1 MESDDVKA
9 AMELAFNAVRDFLDE
24 LKRLVSSA
32 AQEGEYEKVRR
43 LTDKCERVEQFLK
56 KVEQLSEEWQSL
68 SVSSM
73 PVGSPTV
80 AIPQTTVRRR
90 RANRQGRR
98 LTHGLKTPEKRFR
111 RPILEA
117 LVELGGSAAVS
128 DVLSLV
134 AKKLQGVL
142 NQYDWAPLPSGRE
155 VRWRNTAKW
164 CRRTMVE
171 EGLLLVNSPK
181 GIWEISEAGR
191 KALESGEV

>member
-9 AMELAFNAVRDFLDE
+9 AMELALNAVRDFLEE

-32 AQEGEYEKVRR
+32 AQQGEYEKVRR

-56 KVEQLSEEWQSL
+56 KVGQLSEEWQNL
-68 SVSSM
+68 SVSST
-73 PVGSPTV
+73 PVGSL
-80 AIPQTTVRRR
+80 ASAAPQPTVRRR
-90 RANRQGRR
+90 REKRQGGR
-98 LTHGLKTPEKRFR
+98 LPHGLKTPEERFR

-117 LVELGGSAAVS
+117 LVELGGRAAVS
-128 DVLSLV
+128 DVLSMV

-142 NQYDWAPLPSGRE
+142 NQYDWELLPSNRA
-155 VRWRNTAKW
+155 VRWKNTAQW
-164 CRRTMVE
+164 CRNDMVK
-171 EGLLLVNSPK
+171 EGLLSGNSPK